1 LLSSSPEHDANRSPV
16 AIMARIFFICYVLLI
31 VLLKLQTIK
40 NSIAAYLKSGTLTLA
55 IPLLDKKTVENV
67 ENH

>member
-1 LLSSSPEHDANRSPV
+1 
-16 AIMARIFFICYVLLI
+16 MCYVLLI

-40 NSIAAYLKSGTLTLA
+40 NSIDAYLKSGTLTLV
-55 IPLLDKKTVENV
+55 IPLLDKKTAQNV